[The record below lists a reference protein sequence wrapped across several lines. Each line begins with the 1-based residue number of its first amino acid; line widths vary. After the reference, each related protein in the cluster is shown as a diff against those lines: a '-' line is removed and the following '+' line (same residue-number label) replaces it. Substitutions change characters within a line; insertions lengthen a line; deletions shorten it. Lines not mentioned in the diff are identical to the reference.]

1 MCFSVDHVSSA
12 WCQYILFLL
21 MLNMI
26 TWLKWCMLGFSTAKL
41 LCFSLQLI
49 NISWGVTLR
58 LCKYFLSSCIIH
70 ICLKMVFY
78 FHDTFYNYSLEYDC
92 KEELPSPP
100 FIYVFNCCFISVW
113 IYDYCVPWVFIYCSK
128 YLLLFL
134 KLSKIWPL
142 GAPLSWPLCSFT

>member
-1 MCFSVDHVSSA
+1 MLFSGSCKQCMMSIYLISAHVKYDYLVKVVYA
-12 WCQYILFLL
+12 RFLHCKVTMFLFA
-21 MLNMI
+21 I
-26 TWLKWCMLGFSTAKL
+26 D
-41 LCFSLQLI
+41 